1 MKISPDLPQGSPAD
15 PASQAVTAVKTERV
29 STQSSVASTVER
41 ASTAAG
47 AAVVPPMQRQTDVTF
62 RRDSNG
68 RIYYVVSDAGSGQEI
83 LEVPPKA
90 VRDVGQGIEDY
101 LKEQES
107 KAGGSHVK
115 VKA

>member
-1 MKISPDLPQGSPAD
+1 
-15 PASQAVTAVKTERV
+15 V
-29 STQSSVASTVER
+29 STESSTANTVER
-41 ASTAAG
+41 ASISAG
-47 AAVVPPMQRQTDVTF
+47 TAVVPAVQRQTSVTF

-68 RIYYVVSDAGSGQEI
+68 RIYYVVSDANSGQEI

-101 LKEQES
+101 LKEQEC
-107 KAGGSHVK
+107 KAGGSRVK

>member
-1 MKISPDLPQGSPAD
+1 MKIAPDPPSAASADQASPA
-15 PASQAVTAVKTERV
+15 ASQGKSERV
-29 STQSSVASTVER
+29 STQSSTASTVER
-41 ASTAAG
+41 AATSAG
-47 AAVVPPMQRQTDVTF
+47 AAIVPPTQRQTDVTF

-68 RIYYVVSDAGSGQEI
+68 RIYYVVADAQSGEEI

-101 LKEQES
+101 LKQEES
-107 KAGGSHVK
+107 KANAHIE

>member
-1 MKISPDLPQGSPAD
+1 MKISPDPVQGSSVD
-15 PASQAVTAVKTERV
+15 PVSQAAAAAKTERV

-47 AAVVPPMQRQTDVTF
+47 AAVVPPVQRQTDVTF
-62 RRDSNG
+62 RRDGNG
-68 RIYYVVSDAGSGQEI
+68 RIYYVVSDARSGQEI

-101 LKEQES
+101 LKEEES
-107 KAGGSHVK
+107 KAGPHVE